1 MIDLLTQLD
10 WRAPWAGLLALQP
23 ALIWVIGRRRQ
34 LRLAG
39 YADAHLLPWA
49 VTGAQ
54 QSSLWNGR
62 ARRHRLANILAWLLL
77 AAAAAGPR
85 LPVPDVDAESPSAQ
99 QRHMINVELVLDV
112 SASMNAAD
120 IAPTRRERAQLELQ
134 DWLRRL
140 RGERVGIIVYAGD
153 AGILLPPTD
162 DIALLQRAL
171 TQARG
176 ELIQQP
182 GSHLAAAL
190 DLAAQQLRG
199 KQGRAILLVTDAD
212 VDSLAGAD
220 GEAARVAAQG
230 LRHDG
235 IPLYVLGVGSAV
247 GAPIPLPNGD
257 FADKDGVQ
265 VISRIHATGYD
276 DLARASGGRFS
287 RVADGDADWNTLH
300 DHGIALLPS
309 DPVAPE
315 QVQAWDE
322 LYTWCLAPAL
332 ALLMLS
338 AIRLPSVRR
347 PGRKHA

>member
-10 WRAPWAGLLALQP
+10 WRAPWAWLLALQP
-23 ALIWVIGRRRQ
+23 ALIWAIGRRRQ
-34 LRLAG
+34 LRLAE
-39 YADAHLLPWA
+39 YADTHLLPWA
-49 VTGAQ
+49 VTGAR
-54 QSSLWNGR
+54 R
-62 ARRHRLANILAWLLL
+62 AALSNASALLHRLGVTLAWLLL

-85 LPVPDVDAESPSAQ
+85 LPLPDVGSESSPAQ
-99 QRHMINVELVLDV
+99 QRHALDVELVLDV

-120 IAPTRRERAQLELQ
+120 IAPTRRERAQLEIN

-162 DIALLQRAL
+162 DVALLQRAL

-182 GSHLAAAL
+182 GSHVAAAL

-199 KQGRAILLVTDAD
+199 KHGKAILLVTDAD
-212 VDSLAGAD
+212 AASLAGAD

-230 LRHDG
+230 LRRDG

-247 GAPIPLPNGD
+247 GAPIPLSDGD
-257 FADKDGVQ
+257 FAEQDGVQ
-265 VISRIHATGYD
+265 VISRMHATGYD

-287 RVADGDADWNTLH
+287 RVTDGDADWNTLH
-300 DHGIALLPS
+300 DHGIARLPG

-315 QVQAWDE
+315 QVQAWNE
-322 LYTWCLAPAL
+322 LYAWCLAPAL
-332 ALLMLS
+332 ALLMLTG
-338 AIRLPSVRR
+338 IRFPSVRR
-347 PGRKHA
+347 TGREHA